1 MDSKQALKDLS
12 FLAIGD
18 ENHTKKCKE
27 VIEKDLEALEILKK
41 HVYYDNEN
49 HVIRM
54 KPFRKSV
61 FNFDYE
67 EVKEWI
73 EKWWREK

>member
-1 MDSKQALKDLS
+1 MTSKEALRDLV

-18 ENHTKKCKE
+18 ENRIKKREE

>member
-1 MDSKQALKDLS
+1 MNSKEALKDLF

-41 HVYYDNEN
+41 YVYYDNEN
-49 HVIRM
+49 HRIKM
-54 KPFRKSV
+54 KPIRKSV

-67 EVKEWI
+67 DLKEWL
-73 EKWWREK
+73 EEY

>member
-1 MDSKQALKDLS
+1 MNSKEALKDLF

-41 HVYYDNEN
+41 YVYYDNEN
-49 HVIRM
+49 HRIKM
-54 KPFRKSV
+54 KPIRKSV

-67 EVKEWI
+67 DLKGWLEEY
-73 EKWWREK
+73 

>member
-1 MDSKQALKDLS
+1 MNSKEALKDLF

-54 KPFRKSV
+54 NPIRKSV
-61 FNFDYE
+61 SSFYYE
-67 EVKEWI
+67 NLKEWL
-73 EKWWREK
+73 EEY

>member
-1 MDSKQALKDLS
+1 MNSKEALRDLV

-18 ENHTKKCKE
+18 ENRIKKREE

-54 KPFRKSV
+54 NPIRKSMSS
-61 FNFDYE
+61 FYYE
-67 EVKEWI
+67 DLKEWL
-73 EKWWREK
+73 EEY